1 MASET
6 EARDTEREW
15 ILYFHGYGAHH
26 PVGCYPDV
34 EAAQAHAGIGTDI
47 VWSQTSA
54 TGYVGYPFANDRAA
68 AFYYTV
74 NQDGRAVYKALMDEM
89 KRDKPLLAQAV
100 ELLHQYGQKLRF
112 K

>member
-6 EARDTEREW
+6 VERDTEREW
-15 ILYFHGYGAHH
+15 ILYFHGYGANH
-26 PVGCYPDV
+26 PVGCYPDA
-34 EAAQAHAGIGTDI
+34 EEAQAHTGIGTDI

-54 TGYVGYPFANDRAA
+54 TGYVGYPFDGDRTA

-74 NQDGRAVYKALMDEM
+74 NQDGRAVYEALTEEI
-89 KRDKPLLAQAV
+89 KPRQPFLARAFDW
-100 ELLHQYGQKLRF
+100 LRHYGQRVGF